1 MTAQNP
7 SPINIFFARVPNVVA
22 TNPDLCHPGFV
33 TSMRQSL
40 SSWSQ
45 RMRSYHFRSYFSV
58 VTTCLLSATLS
69 ANLACAAD
77 PVQYA
82 PEHTKPWKETFSM
95 QLQGKER
102 TYVVYNGNSY
112 LLTTPKDRSD
122 LSFLH
127 NKDIVVAVKLGRVD
141 NGRVTFYNFTNINSY
156 GPMELWRTR
165 IDGDN
170 LYVFGHFTYDNNNGN
185 FSIVAAEIAP
195 SDQQIIDQRMSLIP
209 PADFAGRISA
219 AQWAREMGNVQGN
232 REFWLVAADNII
244 SRVVDD
250 AVAQAESKK
259 DVAMILKAMGWC
271 QDLLRDIPRAARIGS
286 APWIRESGGSG
297 ADDVA
302 KYMRRWDLE
311 FYKGQWRPRSEALSL
326 EYHDR
331 FAAIGWRDAEGYY
344 KLGRWA
350 DANAE
355 VLPRS
360 RELSYNAY
368 QAGFRANSNH
378 NGIRRELGME
388 PAKENGSTGQQ
399 GEFRDTLTGIII
411 PTPPNW
417 QRTENP
423 IAGDATWID
432 PNSDTAYITAR
443 ILRNNEIADFKVLWA
458 QQLQNVQIKNDFA
471 SVSETDLTLTNGKAR
486 IVRFTYREGRYQ
498 RSASMLVAYN
508 PKNSAALRLDANGS
522 DTENDAVYK
531 QLTAVFGQVVL
542 PDAAQTKPDATQT
555 KPAAPGTTNIPAA
568 QAPVPN
574 SSGNSNTNNNEND

>member
-1 MTAQNP
+1 
-7 SPINIFFARVPNVVA
+7 
-22 TNPDLCHPGFV
+22 
-33 TSMRQSL
+33 
-40 SSWSQ
+40 
-45 RMRSYHFRSYFSV
+45 MRSYHNIVATY
-58 VTTCLLSATLS
+58 LLSTTLAAFS
-69 ANLACAAD
+69 ASSLCAAD
-77 PVQYA
+77 PVQFA
-82 PEHTKPWKETFSM
+82 PEHTKPWKETFTM

-102 TYVVYNGNSY
+102 TFVVYDGNSY
-112 LLTTPKDRSD
+112 LLTSPKDRTD

-141 NGRVTFYNFTNINSY
+141 NGRVSFYNFSNINAF

-170 LYVFGHFTYDNNNGN
+170 LYVFGRFILNNNVGN
-185 FSIVAAEIAP
+185 FTIVAAENAP
-195 SDQQIIDQRMSLIP
+195 SDQQIIEQKMSTIP
-209 PADFAGRISA
+209 PADFAGRIAA

-244 SRVVDD
+244 SRAVDD
-250 AVAQAESKK
+250 VVAQAESKK
-259 DVAMILKAMGWC
+259 DVSLILKAMGWC

-286 APWIRESGGSG
+286 AAWIRESGGTG

-311 FYKGQWRPRSEALSL
+311 FYKGQWRPRGEALTL
-326 EYHDR
+326 EYYDR

-350 DANAE
+350 DTNAE

-360 RELSYNAY
+360 RDLSYNAY
-368 QAGFRANSNH
+368 QAGLRANSNH

-388 PAKENGSTGQQ
+388 PAKEGGAAGQQ

-417 QRTENP
+417 ERAKDP
-423 IAGDATWID
+423 INGDATWID
-432 PNSDTAYITAR
+432 PNSDTAYISAR
-443 ILRNNEIADFKVLWA
+443 ILRNNEITDFKMLWA
-458 QQLQNVQIKNDFA
+458 QNLQNVQVKNDFT
-471 SVSETDLTLTNGKAR
+471 SVSETDLTLSNGNAR

-498 RSASMLVAYN
+498 RSAAMLVAYN
-508 PKNSAALRLDANGS
+508 PKNSAALRLDASGA
-522 DTENDAVYK
+522 DTENEAVYK

-542 PDAAQTKPDATQT
+542 PDATQT
-555 KPAAPGTTNIPAA
+555 NQTAPAAKPNAPAPAPAAPTTN
-568 QAPVPN
+568 
-574 SSGNSNTNNNEND
+574 SNIIEND